1 MHNYVLI
8 ILLTGCRKPTIA
20 PRSHRRS
27 PSLCYNFP
35 RTAPIKAILS
45 PFDLSRGDLF
55 DGLLIVEVPRC
66 LPSIYNFFSGRQP
79 HFDCHT
85 TLTCEDDELMRKWA
99 DEVAKEIAEQKP
111 EFAVIHV
118 QGLLSAPDPEY
129 LCKTV
134 LRGIIDAP
142 GIYRHFESSTAF
154 FDTKVTGL
162 GNMYLF
168 RDASAVQQFDR
179 FLNTG
184 YRQMRPGHDQF
195 VGRNEVDGFIQNT
208 FGQQHTFR
216 REFYRD
222 DGTRDLSQQNT
233 GFLLARFRI
242 HGKEMTFV
250 NVNLHSV
257 PFEDVNEIAEHPEVT
272 KAAQKRV
279 EQVGILL
286 KQLEEEGLRNDA
298 ILVAG
303 AFNAQL
309 HETEL
314 LSYLARTQ
322 MVKTVAKKDDLGRV
336 EAIEHFDR
344 HGRNITTVER
354 CRFDLHSIHDW
365 FFRLGRGQMV
375 KKYNGEL
382 GPVTFKGQL
391 KEESVFFQPSRHYA
405 INPHTGKEEFM
416 RTLCPAWADRVLYN
430 ERMDSLFRH
439 DSFCASGLYYGL
451 VGEEVYIGQ
460 HKPVALHASICLK

>member
-1 MHNYVLI
+1 MATDYIKQVSI
-8 ILLTGCRKPTIA
+8 TGDVSEI
-20 PRSHRRS
+20 
-27 PSLCYNFP
+27 
-35 RTAPIKAILS
+35 
-45 PFDLSRGDLF
+45 GDK
-55 DGLLIVEVPRC
+55 
-66 LPSIYNFFSGRQP
+66 
-79 HFDCHT
+79 
-85 TLTCEDDELMRKWA
+85 DDIMKKWA
-99 DEVAKEIAEQKP
+99 AEVAKEISEQKP
-111 EFAVIHV
+111 EFAVVHV
-118 QGLLSAPDPEY
+118 QGLLSAADPDY
-129 LCKTV
+129 VAKV
-134 LRGIIDAP
+134 LLGGIVDAP
-142 GIYRHFESSTAF
+142 EIYRQFETSTAF
-154 FDTKVTGL
+154 FDTTVTGL
-162 GNMYLF
+162 GNLYLF

-179 FLNTG
+179 YLNTG
-184 YRQMRPGHDQF
+184 YRQLTPGHDQF
-195 VGRNEVDGFIQNT
+195 VGRSEVDGFIQST
-208 FGQQHTFR
+208 FGQQRQQHSFH
-216 REFYRD
+216 REFYRE
-222 DGTRDLSQQNT
+222 DGTRDISQQHT

-257 PFEDVNEIAEHPEVT
+257 PFEDVNEIVEHPMVT
-272 KAAQKRV
+272 KAAQQRQQQV
-279 EQVGILL
+279 EILL
-286 KQLEEEGLRNDA
+286 KALEEEGLRNDA

-309 HETEL
+309 HETAL
-314 LSYLARTQ
+314 LTYLARTQ
-322 MVKTVAKKDDLGRV
+322 MVQTVAKKDDLGRV

-344 HGRNITTVER
+344 HGREITTVER

-375 KKYNGEL
+375 KKYNSEL

-460 HKPVALHASICLK
+460 HKPVALHASICVK